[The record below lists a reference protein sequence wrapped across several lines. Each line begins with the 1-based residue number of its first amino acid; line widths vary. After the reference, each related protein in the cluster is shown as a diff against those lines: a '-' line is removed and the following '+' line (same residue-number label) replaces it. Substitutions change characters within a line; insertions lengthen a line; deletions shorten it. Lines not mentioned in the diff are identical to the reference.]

1 MKEKPGMIKM
11 YLLYFLLFIVI
22 SLINLLSVNYIDGR
36 LAIAAGSVWMFLT
49 VIIYMLYLR
58 KSRNRYSIIIYA
70 IFNALISG
78 ITSSAYYSLK
88 KVTPYRVELMILVFA
103 GLLLANLALSLL
115 IRKGLVFP
123 IINLAVSIILLC
135 AAGYIWGAKDK
146 SLGSS
151 LFFMLTVYLCFAI
164 AQLLVEKYQKAW
176 INLISL
182 SSLIMFGGILL
193 VVLVAISEGDALE
206 LLELVPDV
214 AGSRKGRSKLAG

>member
-49 VIIYMLYLR
+49 VIIYMLNLR

-164 AQLLVEKYQKAW
+164 AQLLVEKFNEAW

-182 SSLIMFGGILL
+182 STLIMFGGILL

-206 LLELVPDV
+206 LLELAPDV
-214 AGSRKGRSKLAG
+214 TGSRKSKNKL